1 VRAWGEPSRP
11 ASLHPLPARRPRA
24 ALHISPPPISPP
36 ISLPRSLPRSLP
48 ISHHLLLQPLAP
60 PISARISLASQVRLE
75 NGVISHLAAHIS
87 TSPRISPTPQ
97 VSLEKVDLAHCDHL
111 TAPHIYGPHLTEIGL
126 AGCSRLGDA
135 ALEELCG
142 GCPALRRL
150 NICGCLQLR
159 SPRIESRSLEAL
171 NCELLPPEIVASAR
185 RAARYAPPP
194 PRHPRCATRCLACC
208 FPPCRP
214 PCRPPRHPPRHPLA
228 LSLLAACMA

>member
-1 VRAWGEPSRP
+1 
-11 ASLHPLPARRPRA
+11 
-24 ALHISPPPISPP
+24 
-36 ISLPRSLPRSLP
+36 
-48 ISHHLLLQPLAP
+48 
-60 PISARISLASQVRLE
+60 
-75 NGVISHLAAHIS
+75 
-87 TSPRISPTPQ
+87 

-194 PRHPRCATRCLACC
+194 PRHPLLATRDAPHVAWPAASLRA
-208 FPPCRP
+208 
-214 PCRPPRHPPRHPLA
+214 A
-228 LSLLAACMA
+228 LRAALHATLRATPWR